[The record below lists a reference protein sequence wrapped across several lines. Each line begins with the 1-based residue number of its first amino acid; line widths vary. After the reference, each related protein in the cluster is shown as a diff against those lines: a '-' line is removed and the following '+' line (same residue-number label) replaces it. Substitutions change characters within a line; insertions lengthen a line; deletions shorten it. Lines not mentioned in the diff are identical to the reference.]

1 MKKVN
6 NKTLV
11 LILTMGVFSILNTE
25 MGIVGVIPYVS
36 ERFSVS
42 IPDAGLLVSGFALI
56 VALAGPTM
64 PLLFS
69 KINRKKVMLLSLGVF
84 SLCNV
89 VSVFASTFEILV
101 AARVIPAAFHPL
113 YVSMA
118 MALAQHTGD
127 TPGERAKSSAQVFV
141 GVSAGMVVGAPIAG
155 MLADYISFSAAMSF
169 FAAVTIAVFVLSVV
183 AIPSMP
189 VEEPLSYGKQIA
201 VLKRPVVLVSLLAA
215 GAINA
220 AMFGFY
226 SFMAE
231 FLGSSIGLGAAL
243 VSALLLVYGLSNV
256 AGNII
261 AGKTLGRAPYQTMIV
276 GPLVLILLYV
286 LLLVS
291 EANNLFAAVVV
302 VLLGIVVGVANT
314 TDQFMVSRSA
324 PDAPDFINGLFLTT
338 TNLGT
343 TIGASVCGLFI
354 SDWGISFSVGGTI
367 PCLILGFVFVLLR
380 MKGVRVGML

>member
-261 AGKTLGRAPYQTMIV
+261 AGKTLGRAPYKTMIV
-276 GPLVLILLYV
+276 GPLLLILLYV

-291 EANNLFAAVVV
+291 EANNLFVAVVV

-314 TDQFMVSRSA
+314 TDQFMVSRTA

-343 TIGASVCGLFI
+343 TIGTSVCG
-354 SDWGISFSVGGTI
+354 WKTQQTGII
-367 PCLILGFVFVLLR
+367 
-380 MKGVRVGML
+380 

>member
-42 IPDAGLLVSGFALI
+42 IPDAGLLVSGFALV

-89 VSVFASTFEILV
+89 VSVFAPTFEILV

-118 MALAQHTGD
+118 MALAQHTGAA
-127 TPGERAKSSAQVFV
+127 PEERAKSSAQVFI

-155 MLADYISFSAAMSF
+155 MLADYISFPAAMSF
-169 FAAVTIAVFVLSVV
+169 FAAVTIAVFVLSVI
-183 AIPSMP
+183 AIP
-189 VEEPLSYGKQIA
+189 
-201 VLKRPVVLVSLLAA
+201 
-215 GAINA
+215 
-220 AMFGFY
+220 
-226 SFMAE
+226 
-231 FLGSSIGLGAAL
+231 
-243 VSALLLVYGLSNV
+243 
-256 AGNII
+256 
-261 AGKTLGRAPYQTMIV
+261 
-276 GPLVLILLYV
+276 
-286 LLLVS
+286 
-291 EANNLFAAVVV
+291 
-302 VLLGIVVGVANT
+302 
-314 TDQFMVSRSA
+314 
-324 PDAPDFINGLFLTT
+324 
-338 TNLGT
+338 
-343 TIGASVCGLFI
+343 
-354 SDWGISFSVGGTI
+354 
-367 PCLILGFVFVLLR
+367 
-380 MKGVRVGML
+380 